1 MTNQR
6 REDRLHP
13 EEGNQPSRSPFER
26 DRDRVLYSDA
36 FRRLAD
42 VTQVV
47 AANEGRFFHNRLTH
61 SLKVAQFGRRLT
73 QRLLRDRPSAA
84 LSADVVETACLAHD
98 LGHPPFG
105 HIAEDE
111 LDEQVKHLAKVED
124 GFEGNAQS
132 FRVVTRLALRR
143 TGVRGLNLTRATLNA
158 VLKYPWSRTPTKKD
172 GTKWGHYKED
182 QPSFEFARGLGP
194 RGDARSIEAEI
205 MDWSDDVTY
214 AVHDMEDSYR
224 AGMVPLDQLL
234 AGGAA
239 RDSFVDSLEKESR
252 KRADRFLDA
261 LKHLDVPEL
270 HRPFDG
276 SSAQRGTL
284 NWFSSQLINRFIL
297 AAKLKGDTLE
307 LPSNERFEVDTLKLV
322 MKHFVFGHP
331 ALAAQQHGQRR
342 VIRELFTTFWSAATS
357 SKDHE
362 RKILPVQFRELLNDA
377 SDKTA
382 RARLVA
388 DLIAGMTERDAISIH
403 QRLTGTALGTVLDSI
418 WS

>member
-1 MTNQR
+1 MTSKR
-6 REDRLHP
+6 RDDRLHQ
-13 EEGNQPSRSPFER
+13 EAGAQPTRSPFER

-73 QRLLRDRPSAA
+73 QRLLLEHAGAPI
-84 LSADVVETACLAHD
+84 SADVVETACLAHD

-105 HIAEDE
+105 HVAEDE

-143 TGVRGLNLTRATLNA
+143 TGIPGLNLTRATLNA

-172 GTKWGHYKED
+172 GRKWGHYKED
-182 QPSFEFARGLGP
+182 QPSFEFARELGP
-194 RGDARSIEAEI
+194 AGDAQTVEAQI

-234 AGGAA
+234 RGGAA
-239 RDSFVDSLEKESR
+239 REDFVASLKEQE
-252 KRADRFLDA
+252 RAAKFLDD
-261 LKHLDVPEL
+261 LKALDVPEL

-284 NWFSSQLINRFIL
+284 NWFSAQLINRFIL
-297 AAKLKGDTLE
+297 AAKLNGDALE
-307 LPSNERFEVDTLKLV
+307 LPAHARFEVDTLKLV

-342 VIRELFTTFWSAATS
+342 VIRELFTTFWSAANS
-357 SKDHE
+357 SHE
-362 RKILPVQFRELLNDA
+362 HEQKIVPVQFRELLASA
-377 SDKTA
+377 SDNTA
-382 RARLVA
+382 RARLMA
-388 DLIAGMTERDAISIH
+388 DLIAGMTERDAISLH

-418 WS
+418 WW

>member
-1 MTNQR
+1 VTRKR
-6 REDRLHP
+6 RDDRLHH
-13 EEGNQPSRSPFER
+13 EAGQPTRSPFER

-73 QRLLRDRPSAA
+73 QRLLSEHSNAA
-84 LSADVVETACLAHD
+84 VSADVVETACLAHD

-105 HIAEDE
+105 HVAEDE

-143 TGVRGLNLTRATLNA
+143 TDIPGLNLTRATLNA
-158 VLKYPWSRTPTKKD
+158 VLKYPWSRTLTKKD
-172 GTKWGHYKED
+172 GKKWGHYKED
-182 QPSFEFARGLGP
+182 QPSFEFARDLGP
-194 RGDARSIEAEI
+194 GGDARSVEAEV

-234 AGGAA
+234 SGGAA
-239 RDSFVDSLEKESR
+239 RESFLASLAEKQ
-252 KRADRFLDA
+252 KKQATKFLDDLRA
-261 LKHLDVPEL
+261 LDVPEL

-276 SSAQRGTL
+276 SSEQRGTL

-297 AAKLKGDTLE
+297 AAKLKGDALQIPAE
-307 LPSNERFEVDTLKLV
+307 ERFEVDTLKLV

-331 ALAAQQHGQRR
+331 ALSAQQHGQRR
-342 VIRELFTTFWSAATS
+342 VIRELFTTFWSAANS
-357 SKDHE
+357 AKDQE
-362 RKILPVQFRELLNDA
+362 RKILPMQFRELLSNA

-388 DLIAGMTERDAISIH
+388 DLIAGLTERDAISIH

-418 WS
+418 WW

>member
-1 MTNQR
+1 ML

-13 EEGNQPSRSPFER
+13 EEGSQPTRTAFER
-26 DRDRVLYSDA
+26 DRDRLLYSDA

-73 QRLLRDRPSAA
+73 QRLLNDHPNAA

-105 HIAEDE
+105 HVSEDE

-132 FRVVTRLALRR
+132 FRVVTRLSLRR
-143 TGVRGLNLTRATLNA
+143 TGVPGLNLTRASLNA
-158 VLKYPWSRTPTKKD
+158 ILKYPWSRTPTKKE
-172 GTKWGHYKED
+172 GRKWGHYKED
-182 QPSFEFARGLGP
+182 QPSFEFARALGP
-194 RGDARSIEAEI
+194 QGDARSVEAEI

-214 AVHDMEDSYR
+214 AVHDMEDSFR

-234 AGGAA
+234 GGGAA
-239 RDSFVDSLEKESR
+239 RDSFLASLKG
-252 KRADRFLDA
+252 KKGQATKFLDA
-261 LKHLDVPEL
+261 LKALDVPEL
-270 HRPFDG
+270 LRPFDG

-284 NWFSSQLINRFIL
+284 NWFSAQLINRFIL
-297 AAKLKGDTLE
+297 AAKLKGEALQI
-307 LPSNERFEVDTLKLV
+307 PAQERFEVDTLKLV

-342 VIRELFTTFWSAATS
+342 VVRDLFQTFWSAAKS
-357 SKDHE
+357 ADEQNQKL
-362 RKILPVQFRELLNDA
+362 LPLQFREMLQSAGD
-377 SDKTA
+377 DTA

-388 DLIAGMTERDAISIH
+388 DLIAGLTERDAISIH
-403 QRLTGTALGTVLDSI
+403 QRLTGSALGTVLDSI
-418 WS
+418 WW

>member
-1 MTNQR
+1 MTVKR

-13 EEGNQPSRSPFER
+13 EEGAQPTRSPFER

-61 SLKVAQFGRRLT
+61 SLKVAQFGRRLS
-73 QRLLRDRPSAA
+73 QRLLSEHPSAS
-84 LSADVVETACLAHD
+84 LSPDVVETACLAHD

-105 HIAEDE
+105 HVAEDE

-143 TGVRGLNLTRATLNA
+143 TGVPGLNLTRATLNA

-172 GTKWGHYKED
+172 GRKWGHYKED
-182 QPSFEFARGLGP
+182 QPSFEFARDLGP
-194 RGDARSIEAEI
+194 AGDSRSVEAEV

-234 AGGAA
+234 ADGAA
-239 RDSFVDSLEKESR
+239 RASFLENPEVNRTKAR
-252 KRADRFLDA
+252 KLLDDLGA
-261 LKHLDVPEL
+261 LDVPEL
-270 HRPFDG
+270 HRPFEG

-284 NWFSSQLINRFIL
+284 NWFSAQLINRFIL
-297 AAKLKGDTLE
+297 AAKLKGNALQI
-307 LPSNERFEVDTLKLV
+307 PAKERFEVDTLKLV

-342 VIRELFTTFWSAATS
+342 VIRELFETFWVAAN
-357 SKDHE
+357 SKGEQE
-362 RKILPVQFRELLNDA
+362 RKILPLQFRELLSFV
-377 SDKTA
+377 SDQTA

-403 QRLTGTALGTVLDSI
+403 QRLMGTALGTVLDSI
-418 WS
+418 WW

>member
-1 MTNQR
+1 MTAKR
-6 REDRLHP
+6 REDRLHH
-13 EEGNQPSRSPFER
+13 EEGAQPTRSPFER

-61 SLKVAQFGRRLT
+61 SLKVAQFGRRLS
-73 QRLLRDRPSAA
+73 QRLLIEHPTAS
-84 LSADVVETACLAHD
+84 LSPDVVETACLAHD

-105 HIAEDE
+105 HVAEDE

-143 TGVRGLNLTRATLNA
+143 TGVPGLNLTRATLNA
-158 VLKYPWSRTPTKKD
+158 VLKYPWSRTPTKKE
-172 GTKWGHYKED
+172 GRKWGHYKED

-194 RGDARSIEAEI
+194 VGDARSVEAEI

-214 AVHDMEDSYR
+214 AVHDMEDSFR

-239 RDSFVDSLEKESR
+239 RASFLEDPEVNKT
-252 KRADRFLDA
+252 KAGKLLDDLRA
-261 LKHLDVPEL
+261 LDVPEL

-284 NWFSSQLINRFIL
+284 NWFSAQLINRFIL
-297 AAKLKGDTLE
+297 AAKLKGNALQI
-307 LPSNERFEVDTLKLV
+307 PRNERFEVDTLKLV

-342 VIRELFTTFWSAATS
+342 VIRELFKTFWEAAN
-357 SKDHE
+357 SKGQAE
-362 RKILPVQFRELLNDA
+362 QKILPLQFRELLSTV
-377 SDKTA
+377 SDDTA

-388 DLIAGMTERDAISIH
+388 DLIAGLTERDAISIH

-418 WS
+418 WW